1 MIIKTV
7 GICVYRDTIEE
18 HDEVNNLSYV
28 EVTINVL
35 VQYVRERQSGLFKD
49 LEKFLDEYTADD
61 TEDFYEYAIE
71 HKAVITVEN
80 E

>member
-1 MIIKTV
+1 M
-7 GICVYRDTIEE
+7 DF
-18 HDEVNNLSYV
+18 
-28 EVTINVL
+28 L

-71 HKAVITVEN
+71 HKAIIAVEN

>member
-1 MIIKTV
+1 M
-7 GICVYRDTIEE
+7 
-18 HDEVNNLSYV
+18 
-28 EVTINVL
+28 EVTIDFL